1 MASERASRQAL
12 FGVSA
17 LLFAGSAAVTIVW
30 SASMPAISGMSMP
43 GGWSMSMAWMRMP
56 GQTWPGAA
64 ASFLGMWVVMMVAMM
79 LPSLV
84 PMLLRYRRSVRGA
97 DGIHLHGLT
106 AVGVGYFVIWAVVG
120 TAAFAAGAGVMAL
133 GMRWEK
139 VAQWLPVAAGMVLL
153 VAGGVQFTSW
163 KARQLALWREGPG
176 RGCPPVPNVLG
187 AWRHGL
193 RLGVRCSLCCGSLM
207 LVRLTI
213 GMMDLVAM
221 AAVTFAISAERLA
234 QSRTSRAGGGRGD
247 RRGWRADDRAGLA
260 ALPVSR
266 LTLDV
271 ADRHAWPRVACR
283 MRPDQEVPKARVVSA
298 FGSRVARVLFA
309 RGAC

>member
-30 SASMPAISGMSMP
+30 SASMSAMSGMSMP

-106 AVGVGYFVIWAVVG
+106 ALVGVGYFVIWAVVG
-120 TAAFAAGAGVMAL
+120 TAAYAAGAGVMAL

-163 KARQLALWREGPG
+163 KARQLTLWREGPG
-176 RGCPPVPNVLG
+176 RGCPSVPNALG

-207 LVRLTI
+207 LALLTI

-221 AAVTFAISAERLA
+221 AAVTLAISAERLA
-234 QSRTSRAGGGRGD
+234 
-247 RRGWRADDRAGLA
+247 
-260 ALPVSR
+260 PVP
-266 LTLDV
+266 L
-271 ADRHAWPRVACR
+271 
-283 MRPDQEVPKARVVSA
+283 
-298 FGSRVARVLFA
+298 RVARVAGVAIVVVGVLTIA
-309 RGAC
+309 RA